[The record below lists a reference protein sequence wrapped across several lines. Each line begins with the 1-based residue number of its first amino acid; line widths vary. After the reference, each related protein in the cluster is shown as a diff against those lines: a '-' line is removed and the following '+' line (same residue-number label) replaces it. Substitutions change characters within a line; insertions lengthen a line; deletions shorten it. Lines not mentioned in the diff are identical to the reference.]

1 MITKS
6 INEINGKF
14 EENNNILKKMKSIYL
29 ELEKDLDIK
38 TKSTELLKTIFFSK
52 ANEAENLLIEYQK
65 KKKRQKKLKIKIK
78 I

>member
-1 MITKS
+1 
-6 INEINGKF
+6 
-14 EENNNILKKMKSIYL
+14 MKSIYL

-52 ANEAENLLIEYQK
+52 EK
-65 KKKRQKKLKIKIK
+65 KDKKLKIKIK